1 MNDSLKKIINKVPWN
16 PKFWSFCSLS
26 CWMEISHSYSNKAS
40 IILKIFAK
48 NDHLNAEIIFHFTK
62 IIEVFLTFLMR

>member
-1 MNDSLKKIINKVPWN
+1 
-16 PKFWSFCSLS
+16 
-26 CWMEISHSYSNKAS
+26 MEISHSYSNKAS